1 MRIFQYMVW
10 LQFCERITIRT
21 TKCMWSHKLKF
32 NLKKDAYKSKIE
44 LKLGKVHTKTLFST
58 PWDNVLNFGILCT
71 KRNKT
76 IGEKGAMSHE
86 IVDIVNILG
95 LQNLDD
101 YGRLNPVEITYKN
114 IKILS
119 SYEKYK
125 IRFIIESLLVSTNL
139 QNNTDVIFITCD
151 RLTEAKTVLI
161 NSKLYKTLSV
171 VYLSEI
177 KDSDLIKNDFKR
189 AQAVFVNSE
198 YHSKASHIAFATT
211 TKNVSDLFNFTITL
225 LDKSGNV
232 ITFLSSETK
241 VLTLSFKIQIVKWW
255 IKKVLKIL
263 KS

>member
-1 MRIFQYMVW
+1 
-10 LQFCERITIRT
+10 
-21 TKCMWSHKLKF
+21 MWSHKLKF

-44 LKLGKVHTKTLFST
+44 LKLGKVHTKTSFST

-101 YGRLNPVEITYKN
+101 YGRLNPVEITIDSNKN
-114 IKILS
+114 IKMLS

-125 IRFIIESLLVSTNL
+125 FRFIIESLLVSTNL
-139 QNNTDVIFITCD
+139 QNNTDVIFIMCD

-177 KDSDLIKNDFKR
+177 KDSDLIKNDSKR

-198 YHSKASHIAFATT
+198 YHSKASHISYLKKCIWSVQFH
-211 TKNVSDLFNFTITL
+211 NHFTR
-225 LDKSGNV
+225 
-232 ITFLSSETK
+232 
-241 VLTLSFKIQIVKWW
+241 QIR
-255 IKKVLKIL
+255 
-263 KS
+263 